1 MAQVIS
7 FTTGKFDIS
16 TEPPNPIN
24 PIFGASVLDW
34 IGQRLAD
41 SPYSASQPA
50 AEDWGWYISVEGSG
64 AVYLVGAS
72 GQPEREPPEMD
83 WMVQVD
89 RQRSFKERLT
99 GRNRMTADD
108 PLAALLETII
118 RAESAFTNVSV
129 ERGA

>member
-24 PIFGASVLDW
+24 PIFGARVLEW
-34 IGQRLAD
+34 IGQRLAGTA
-41 SPYSASQPA
+41 YTASQPA
-50 AEDWGWYISVEGSG
+50 AEDWGWYISVEGAG

-72 GQPEREPPEMD
+72 GQPEREPPDLD
-83 WMVQVD
+83 WVVQVD
-89 RQRSFKERLT
+89 KQRSLKDKLT

-108 PLAALLETII
+108 PLAVLLETII
-118 RAESAFTNVSV
+118 RAEPAFTNVDV
-129 ERGA
+129 EQGA